1 MLVRRTNL
9 NHGNIAWEGAAA
21 VQPLGFAQKNGDV
34 VRITALNAFADIC
47 SDEEALMEEYAVVFR
62 IGIRCRTFRMQVMDI
77 HVMQFTGIP
86 AAAERI
92 NQKSRCARNAAEMD
106 MVSGFD
112 NLHRLICG
120 YKTDI
125 SVVIHSFS

>member
-1 MLVRRTNL
+1 MLLYRSPAYSIPPLAAIIKIILRFWL
-9 NHGNIAWEGAAA
+9 HKPYGA
-21 VQPLGFAQKNGDV
+21 
-34 VRITALNAFADIC
+34 C
-47 SDEEALMEEYAVVFR
+47 S
-62 IGIRCRTFRMQVMDI
+62 IGINTCSLRLQP
-77 HVMQFTGIP
+77 MQFTGIP